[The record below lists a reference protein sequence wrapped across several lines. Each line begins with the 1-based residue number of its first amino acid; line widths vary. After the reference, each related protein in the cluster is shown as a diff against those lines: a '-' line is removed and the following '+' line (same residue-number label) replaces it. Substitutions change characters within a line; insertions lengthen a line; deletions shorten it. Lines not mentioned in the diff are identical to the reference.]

1 MNNSELNKRYLD
13 REVIA
18 FDVITNAILKN
29 KAFLFILML
38 ISSICLLGYSY
49 TLQEKFKSDA
59 LLMTSD
65 DIVGNDSGSNYG
77 ALASLA
83 GFSFGDTS
91 RSDKSVLAIE
101 VIKSRDFLQ
110 YLIEEKAVNINDL
123 YHEEISFDD
132 LHEIFNKDIISINKD
147 KNSSKSSTLS

>member
-13 REVIA
+13 REVIG

-29 KAFLFILML
+29 KVFLFTLML

-65 DIVGNDSGSNYG
+65 DIVGNDNGSNYG

-91 RSDKSVLAIE
+91 RSIIFTKIVHLMKIFQLTTSI
-101 VIKSRDFLQ
+101 
-110 YLIEEKAVNINDL
+110 YLT
-123 YHEEISFDD
+123 S
-132 LHEIFNKDIISINKD
+132 
-147 KNSSKSSTLS
+147 